1 MGECQ
6 FRKNVAE
13 PVFSQAYGFHCW
25 LPVRNSYYVR
35 IAHGKSAHP
44 FTTHMSRSVHS
55 ATVIPPSV
63 SGLRTARGCVS
74 SACQPSL
81 SHTYSFYQ
89 IPGNPTERNTV
100 FTQFVLFFREI
111 TGQCHTNTLCFSA
124 RSPIM
129 VHVYFIFWTVCPL
142 QSTRWRD
149 GRMKTYVYGL
159 RAQQSKGTLYT
170 YSHTSY

>member
-13 PVFSQAYGFHCW
+13 PVFSQAYDFHCW
-25 LPVRNSYYVR
+25 LPDRNSYYVR

-44 FTTHMSRSVHS
+44 FTTHMSRSVRS

-63 SGLRTARGCVS
+63 SGLKTARGCVS

-100 FTQFVLFFREI
+100 FTQFVLFFSGNNG
-111 TGQCHTNTLCFSA
+111 TVSHQYFVLFGTVSDHGACLFYFLDSL
-124 RSPIM
+124 PIA
-129 VHVYFIFWTVCPL
+129 VHSL
-142 QSTRWRD
+142 
-149 GRMKTYVYGL
+149 
-159 RAQQSKGTLYT
+159 A
-170 YSHTSY
+170 